1 MEESIRIVIC
11 EDDKVERDYIHSLV
25 EAWAEESSK
34 NCIVDGYGSAEQLL
48 FSFDNELPYSIY
60 LLDIQL
66 GQMSGMELAREIR
79 EKDKAAVIV
88 FLTGL
93 KDYALEGYEVGAFR
107 YLIKPVKESEL
118 FSLLAQAIQECEA
131 EKENFFVLEQGSEV
145 LKISYEDIWYLVS
158 MGHYIE
164 LSYRDKKLQW
174 KASLGSL
181 QKEFEENGFVMA
193 RRGILLNLRK
203 VAKVGRSECVLD
215 NGEKMAVSRNQ
226 YKKVNEAF
234 IEFYRHKN

>member
-1 MEESIRIVIC
+1 M
-11 EDDKVERDYIHSLV
+11 
-25 EAWAEESSK
+25 
-34 NCIVDGYGSAEQLL
+34 